1 MEKIW
6 NKCCVLIEQ
15 KVGESTYNLWFKSI
29 KAYSI
34 EEDKAVLIVPNR
46 FYLEW
51 IDNNYPDLIKKALSE
66 ITQKDMQVTFEL
78 EKKMSIKKSEDNSEN
93 NNPEVNK
100 ISRPKIQLQKAMDR
114 PTYLS
119 LRYTFDQFVVGP
131 SNQFAHAAAQAVS
144 ESPGKAYNPLF
155 IYGDV
160 GLGKTHLITA
170 IGNKVIKTRPELL
183 VIFVQSEQF
192 TNEVVTA
199 IRHEKMSEFK
209 AKYRNVDLLL
219 IDDVQFIANKTQTQE
234 EFFHTFN
241 ALYEMQKQIVI
252 SSDRPPKEIGAITDR
267 LKSRFTMGLI
277 ADIQPPSEEL
287 KVAILHKK
295 AAIEKIRLPD
305 DVAFFLASRIRSN
318 IRELEGCL
326 IKLAAHSTLIGSP
339 INLDMSKQV
348 LKDVFYD
355 DDKPITIDFIQK
367 KVCDVFGVKLQDIK
381 AKKRT
386 KELTVPRQVAMF
398 LSKRLTDCSL
408 SEIGK
413 AFGGKDHATVIY
425 SCKKVEERAE
435 KEESFNRI
443 VEQLSDKIKY

>member
-6 NKCCVLIEQ
+6 NKCCQLIEE

-29 KAYSI
+29 KVHSI
-34 EEDKAVLIVPNR
+34 KDEEAVLIIPNR

-51 IDNNYPDLIKKALSE
+51 IDNNYPKIIEKTFSE
-66 ITQKDMQVTFEL
+66 ITQRDFNVIFEL
-78 EKKMSIKKSEDNSEN
+78 EKELTLKKT
-93 NNPEVNK
+93 VND
-100 ISRPKIQLQKAMDR
+100 IQSPKIQIQKIIER
-114 PTYLS
+114 PNFLS
-119 LRYTFDQFVVGP
+119 LRYTFEQFVVGP
-131 SNQFAHAAAQAVS
+131 SNHFAHAAACAVS

-160 GLGKTHLITA
+160 GLGKTHLISA
-170 IGNKVIKTRPELL
+170 IANRIIEKRPDFSVIY
-183 VIFVQSEQF
+183 VQSEQF

-199 IRHEKMSEFK
+199 IRHEKMGEFK
-209 AKYRNVDLLL
+209 AKYRNIDLLL

-267 LKSRFTMGLI
+267 LKSRFIMGLI
-277 ADIQPPSEEL
+277 ADIQPPSVEL

-295 AAIEKIRLPD
+295 AAIENIKLSD
-305 DVAFFLASRIRSN
+305 DVAFYLASRIRSN

-339 INLDMSKQV
+339 INLDMSKQI

-355 DDKPITIDFIQK
+355 DDKPITIDYIQK
-367 KVCDVFGVKLQDIK
+367 KVCEVFGIKIQDIK

-398 LSKRLTDCSL
+398 LCKRLTDCSL
-408 SEIGK
+408 SDIGK

-425 SCKKVEERAE
+425 ACKKVEERAE
-435 KEESFNRI
+435 QDEGFNRI

>member
-6 NKCCVLIEQ
+6 NKCCQLIEK

-29 KAYSI
+29 KVYSI
-34 EEDKAVLIVPNR
+34 EEDKAVLIIPNR

-51 IDNNYPDLIKKALSE
+51 IDNNYPGIIGKSLNE
-66 ITQKDMQVTFEL
+66 ITQRDIQVIFEL
-78 EKKMSIKKSEDNSEN
+78 EKELNLKQLN
-93 NNPEVNK
+93 NNMQN
-100 ISRPKIQLQKAMDR
+100 PKIQPQKVMDR
-114 PTYLS
+114 PSFLGP
-119 LRYTFDQFVVGP
+119 RYTFDQFVIGP
-131 SNQFAHAAAQAVS
+131 SNQFAHAAARVVS
-144 ESPGKAYNPLF
+144 ESPGKVYNPLF

-160 GLGKTHLITA
+160 GLGKTHLVSA
-170 IGNKVIKTRPELL
+170 IGNRIIETKPNLSI
-183 VIFVQSEQF
+183 IFVQSEQF
-192 TNEVVTA
+192 TNEVVIA

-209 AKYRNVDLLL
+209 AKYRNIDVLM

-252 SSDRPPKEIGAITDR
+252 SSDRPPKEIGTITDR

-295 AAIEKIRLPD
+295 AAIENIKLPD
-305 DVAFFLASRIRSN
+305 DVAFYLASRIRSN

-367 KVCDVFGVKLQDIK
+367 KVCEVFGVKMLDIK

-408 SEIGK
+408 SDIGK

-425 SCKKVEERAE
+425 ACKKVEARAE
-435 KEESFNRI
+435 EDESFNRI